1 MNVHFPSGGDGR
13 FFLSIEKSRRIMNP
27 PLSKE
32 ILQLFDHIT
41 AVLSGDGSPELRIG
55 KVLAL
60 LKQAR
65 GRGLAEKKDGVPT
78 PSFPPDFPQGPES
91 IIGKRREKFPRL
103 IGESPTMNSIYEA
116 IERVGDSQATVLIRG
131 ESGTGKELVAQAIH
145 HASVRNKGHFVPVHC
160 AAVPESLI
168 ESALF
173 GYERGAFTGAVQMRK
188 GKVDQASAGTLFLD
202 EVGDIPVSTQVK
214 LLRVLQE
221 RQYERVGGLTSLP
234 ADIRVLAATHRD
246 LEAMVESGTFRE
258 DLYYRLN
265 VVPIRIPPI
274 RERKEDI
281 PLLVKHFL
289 DRFNREN
296 RRQVKLSPEVM
307 AIFARYHWPGNVREL
322 QNCIE
327 RLVVLADSSTLT
339 ITAIPKRLRSYID
352 HIKEVTSGS
361 RPSQARKGT
370 ETLPA
375 HVQNIERERLIH
387 VLEEVAWNK
396 AKAARRLGLT
406 ARQVAYKVQK
416 YAIGNPSKAFSA
428 TH

>member
-1 MNVHFPSGGDGR
+1 LDNERPFSCCV
-13 FFLSIEKSRRIMNP
+13 
-27 PLSKE
+27 
-32 ILQLFDHIT
+32 FDHIT
-41 AVLSGDGSPELRIG
+41 AVLSEDGSPELRIG

-60 LKQAR
+60 LEQAR
-65 GRGLAEKKDGVPT
+65 FRELAKKKDKVPT
-78 PSFPPDFPQGPES
+78 PSFSLDLSQAPES
-91 IIGKRREKFPRL
+91 FAHTSSIGKRREKFPRL
-103 IGESPTMNSIYEA
+103 IGDSPIMATIYEE
-116 IERVGDSQATVLIRG
+116 IERVGDSQATVMIRG

-145 HASVRNKGHFVPVHC
+145 HASLRSKGPFVPVHC
-160 AAVPESLI
+160 AALPESLI

-173 GYERGAFTGAVQMRK
+173 GYERGAFTGAIQMRK
-188 GKVDQASAGTLFLD
+188 GKIDQALGGTLFLD
-202 EVGDIPVSTQVK
+202 EVGDIPVNTQVK

-221 RQYERVGGLTSLP
+221 RQYERVGGLTPLP

-281 PLLVKHFL
+281 PSLVKHFL

-296 RRQVKLSPEVM
+296 RRQVQLSHDVM

-339 ITAIPKRLRSYID
+339 ITAIPKPLRSYID
-352 HIKEVTSGS
+352 HIKEVTSTS
-361 RPSQARKGT
+361 RPSEAKKGM

-416 YAIGNPSKAFSA
+416 YAIGRSSKALSA
-428 TH
+428 TP

>member
-1 MNVHFPSGGDGR
+1 
-13 FFLSIEKSRRIMNP
+13 
-27 PLSKE
+27 
-32 ILQLFDHIT
+32 T
-41 AVLSGDGSPELRIG
+41 GDGSPELRIG

-60 LKQAR
+60 VKQAR
-65 GRGLAEKKDGVPT
+65 GRGLAEIKDQVM
-78 PSFPPDFPQGPES
+78 PSALSQVIPQAPES
-91 IIGKRREKFPRL
+91 LTQPASIGKRRKQFPQL
-103 IGESPTMNSIYEA
+103 IGESLAMSSIYEA
-116 IERVGDSQATVLIRG
+116 IERVGESQATVLIRG

-145 HASVRNKGHFVPVHC
+145 QASVRNKGPFVPVHC
-160 AAVPESLI
+160 AALPESLI

-188 GKVDQASAGTLFLD
+188 GKVDQASGGTLFLD
-202 EVGDIPVSTQVK
+202 EVGDIPVNTQVK

-221 RQYERVGGLTSLP
+221 RQYERVGGLTTLP

-265 VVPIRIPPI
+265 VVPIRVPPL

-281 PLLVKHFL
+281 PTLVKHFL

-296 RRQVKLSPEVM
+296 RRQVKLGPDVM

-339 ITAIPKRLRSYID
+339 ITAIPKPLRSYID
-352 HIKEVTSGS
+352 HIKEVTSTS
-361 RPSQARKGT
+361 RPSSGRKAM

-375 HVQNIERERLIH
+375 HVQNIEREQLIH
-387 VLEEVAWNK
+387 VLKEVAWNK
-396 AKAARRLGLT
+396 AKAGRRLGLT

-416 YAIGNPSKAFSA
+416 YAIGKPLKAISA
-428 TH
+428 TP

>member
-1 MNVHFPSGGDGR
+1 
-13 FFLSIEKSRRIMNP
+13 
-27 PLSKE
+27 
-32 ILQLFDHIT
+32 
-41 AVLSGDGSPELRIG
+41 
-55 KVLAL
+55 
-60 LKQAR
+60 
-65 GRGLAEKKDGVPT
+65 
-78 PSFPPDFPQGPES
+78 
-91 IIGKRREKFPRL
+91 
-103 IGESPTMNSIYEA
+103 
-116 IERVGDSQATVLIRG
+116 
-131 ESGTGKELVAQAIH
+131 
-145 HASVRNKGHFVPVHC
+145 
-160 AAVPESLI
+160 
-168 ESALF
+168 
-173 GYERGAFTGAVQMRK
+173 MRK
-188 GKVDQASAGTLFLD
+188 GKVDQASGGTLFLD

-234 ADIRVLAATHRD
+234 ADIRVLAATHHD

-265 VVPIRIPPI
+265 VVPIRVPPV
-274 RERKEDI
+274 RERLEDI
-281 PLLVKHFL
+281 PILVTHFL

-296 RRQVKLSPEVM
+296 RRQVKLSPDVM
-307 AIFARYHWPGNVREL
+307 AIFVRYHWPGNVREL

-339 ITAIPKRLRSYID
+339 ITAIPKPLKSYIA
-352 HIKEVTSGS
+352 HIKEVTSYS
-361 RPSQARKGT
+361 RPSPGRKGM

-416 YAIGNPSKAFSA
+416 YAIGRSSKALSA

>member
-1 MNVHFPSGGDGR
+1 
-13 FFLSIEKSRRIMNP
+13 
-27 PLSKE
+27 
-32 ILQLFDHIT
+32 
-41 AVLSGDGSPELRIG
+41 
-55 KVLAL
+55 
-60 LKQAR
+60 
-65 GRGLAEKKDGVPT
+65 
-78 PSFPPDFPQGPES
+78 
-91 IIGKRREKFPRL
+91 
-103 IGESPTMNSIYEA
+103 
-116 IERVGDSQATVLIRG
+116 
-131 ESGTGKELVAQAIH
+131 
-145 HASVRNKGHFVPVHC
+145 
-160 AAVPESLI
+160 
-168 ESALF
+168 
-173 GYERGAFTGAVQMRK
+173 
-188 GKVDQASAGTLFLD
+188 
-202 EVGDIPVSTQVK
+202 
-214 LLRVLQE
+214 
-221 RQYERVGGLTSLP
+221 LP